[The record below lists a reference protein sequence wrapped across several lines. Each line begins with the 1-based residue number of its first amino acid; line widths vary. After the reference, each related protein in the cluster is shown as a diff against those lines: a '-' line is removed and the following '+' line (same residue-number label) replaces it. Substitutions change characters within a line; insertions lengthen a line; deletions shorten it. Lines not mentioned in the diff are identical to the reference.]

1 MTSIRN
7 HLTHLE
13 TVGLIKL
20 VQAHPE
26 LEYLFRHN
34 LVQEVAYNSLL
45 IEDRK
50 KLHRRVGEAIEQTYP
65 DRLEEF
71 AAVLGN
77 HFEIAGDDQKALKYF
92 TLAGDTDFAIYA
104 NAEAVAHYTR
114 ALKIIP
120 TCEVSG
126 EDLTH
131 LYTNLG
137 RGLELSSQYDRALVT
152 YEEMGE
158 VAQQR
163 SDPALE
169 LASLLAR
176 VTLLTMPTAIRNN
189 DQAHTL
195 AQQALNLAQDTD
207 DRATEAKLLWTLLRL
222 HIFTDKVPK
231 AIEYGERSLALA
243 RQLNLRQ
250 QMALT
255 LTDLASQCYYLI
267 GRLDQA
273 KAALH
278 EARDIWRELDNLP
291 MFANSLS
298 TLCATSIYAGEFES
312 ALALSEEAYQI
323 SQSIGNPWGQ
333 SHSRYKIGHA
343 VWELGQPAQAIA
355 MMEDSLH
362 LSEVSGFIFP
372 QVITRV
378 DLALLYGELG
388 AIERGMETVRMA
400 LAVAETKVPFVHG
413 HAMATLAYLHLL
425 NDNLTEAKAALDQ
438 SKESLALKG
447 YPVFFMP
454 VPITDSKLALK
465 QDDYERAVTVTD
477 VVLTDLRQFNMRLYI
492 PTVLYIQAQ
501 ALLGQGQ
508 AEAARER
515 LLEARAEAETI
526 GSRRMLWQILLA
538 LSKVETD
545 PAEADNLRQQARETV
560 EYIANHIDQDD
571 LRQSFLN
578 LPDVQAALD
587 K

>member
-1 MTSIRN
+1 MPSTKKQ
-7 HLTHLE
+7 LTHLE

-50 KLHRRVGEAIEQTYP
+50 KLHRKVGEAIEESYP

-77 HFEIAGDDQKALKYF
+77 HFEIAGDEQRALKYF

-104 NAEAVAHYTR
+104 NAEAVIHYTR
-114 ALKIIP
+114 ALKIVPLCQVTSEEFI
-120 TCEVSG
+120 
-126 EDLTH
+126 H

-137 RGLELSSQYDRALVT
+137 RALELNSQYELALAT

-163 SDPALE
+163 SDPVLE
-169 LASLLAR
+169 LASLMAR
-176 VTLLTMPTAIRNN
+176 ATLLTMPTAISDR
-189 DQAHTL
+189 DRAHTL
-195 AQQALNLAQDTD
+195 AEQALSLAQDMD
-207 DRATEAKLLWTLLRL
+207 DKATEARLLWTMLRL
-222 HIFTDKVPK
+222 HIFTDKLSE
-231 AIEYGERSLALA
+231 AIDYGERSLALA
-243 RQLNLRQ
+243 RELNLRQ
-250 QMALT
+250 QMAFT
-255 LTDLASQCYYLI
+255 LTDLASQCYLLS

-291 MFANSLS
+291 MLANSLS
-298 TLCATSIYAGEFES
+298 TLCATLVFAGEYEQ
-312 ALALSEEAYQI
+312 ALALSEEAYQM
-323 SQSIGNPWGQ
+323 SESIGNPWGQ
-333 SHSRYKIGHA
+333 SHSRYKVGYA
-343 VWELGQPAQAIA
+343 FWELGQPEQAIA

-372 QVITRV
+372 QAISRV

-400 LAVAETKVPFVHG
+400 LAVTETKLPFVHG
-413 HAMATLAYLHLL
+413 YAMATLAYLHLL
-425 NDNLTEAKAALDQ
+425 NGNLTEAKAALDQ
-438 SKESLALKG
+438 SKENLALEG

-465 QDDYERAVTVTD
+465 QGDYERAIRVTEAI
-477 VVLTDLRQFNMRLYI
+477 LTDLRQFGMRLYI

-501 ALLGQGQ
+501 ALLAQGQ
-508 AEAARER
+508 DEAAHERLREARTAAEA
-515 LLEARAEAETI
+515 I
-526 GSRRMLWQILLA
+526 GSRRMLWQILFA
-538 LSKVETD
+538 LSKLETD
-545 PAEADNLRQQARETV
+545 PTEAENLRQQAREIV
-560 EYIANHIDQDD
+560 KYITDHIDQDD
-571 LRQSFLN
+571 LRRSFLD
-578 LPDVQAALD
+578 LPNVRAVLD
-587 K
+587 